1 MAKEIKG
8 WREDP
13 TPIAKGTAGALLELC
28 TSDDGWLCP
37 HCGCKKALGDDS
49 RDMTNEMYFTLMEHY
64 EPVELNCYDCNKAY
78 FIKANVVRKYYSCAD
93 AKFEERKE

>member
-37 HCGCKKALGDDS
+37 HCGCKKVLDDS
-49 RDMTNEMYFTLMEHY
+49 TGITNDAYVNLME
-64 EPVELNCYDCNKAY
+64 EFNPVELNCYDCNKAY
-78 FIKANVVRKYYSCAD
+78 FIKAAVVRKYYSCAD
-93 AKFEERKE
+93 AKFEEREE